1 MIETVMM
8 SSSSVNPPLP
18 FFIFLLAMMTG
29 NSSVALDG
37 WHCCAASDEVSAA
50 SVPVLEK
57 HDE

>member
-8 SSSSVNPPLP
+8 SSSYVNPPLP
-18 FFIFLLAMMTG
+18 LFIFLLAMMTG

-37 WHCCAASDEVSAA
+37 SHCCSASGEVSAA
-50 SVPVLEK
+50 SVPVLKK